1 MANEKILVTGGA
13 GAIGSQIS
21 IYLKNNNYD
30 VTIIDNLSS
39 GNFKN
44 LNSDEFNFVKTDIRK
59 PIELDTDFSYII
71 HAAAF
76 FANQNSV
83 DHPIND
89 LEVNGI
95 GTINVLEFARKN
107 PSLKKLIYLS
117 SSCVYGKNIGQDESA
132 AIDDLET
139 PYAISKYVGEKYCSF
154 YNSQYKLPIVVL
166 RVFNSF
172 GPGEFPG
179 KYRNVIPN
187 FIHSIYTSGKI
198 NITGT
203 GDETRDFNFVDN
215 LIQATYLA
223 MKSSDHFDIYNVGSG
238 VETSINELTSI
249 LRELT
254 QINFSVFYTENRK
267 WDKISRRLANIS
279 KIQKKLNYSPRIDLK
294 SDLGK
299 TIIWYK
305 KHHM

>member
-1 MANEKILVTGGA
+1 MESKKVLVTGGA

-44 LNSDEFNFVKTDIRK
+44 LNSDEFNFVKADIRK
-59 PIELDTDFSYII
+59 PIELDTDFSFII

-107 PSLKKLIYLS
+107 PLLKKLIYLS

-139 PYAISKYVGEKYCSF
+139 PYAISKYIAEKYCSF
-154 YNSQYKLPIVVL
+154 YSSQYKLPIVVL

-187 FIHSIYTSGKI
+187 FIHSIYTIGKI

-203 GDETRDFNFVDN
+203 GEETRDFNFIDN
-215 LIQATYLA
+215 LIQAIYLA
-223 MKSSDHFDIYNVGSG
+223 MKSSDQFDIYNVGSG
-238 VETSINELTSI
+238 VETNIIELANMLKEVTGVDFSIEYSNS
-249 LRELT
+249 RE
-254 QINFSVFYTENRK
+254 
-267 WDKISRRLANIS
+267 WDQISRRVADIK
-279 KIQKKLNYSPRIDLK
+279 KIKEKLNYAPKINMKIDLK
-294 SDLGK
+294 K
-299 TIIWYK
+299 TVDWYLTFN
-305 KHHM
+305 